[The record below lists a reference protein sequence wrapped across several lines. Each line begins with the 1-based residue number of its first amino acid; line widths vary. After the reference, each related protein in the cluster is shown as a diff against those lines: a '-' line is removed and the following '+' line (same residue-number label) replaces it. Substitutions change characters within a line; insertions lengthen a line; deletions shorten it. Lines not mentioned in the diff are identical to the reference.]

1 MEMEAFLAQSPDAAQ
16 VREHIAAARVAI
28 DMMGRGLKQP
38 KPALATTANFHRYLN
53 TALQA
58 LEAARVLVPVV

>member
-28 DMMGRGLKQP
+28 DTIGHGLR
-38 KPALATTANFHRYLN
+38 PARPELATTADFHRYLN